1 MQQKTLNTKIEGLRW
16 PQQNSNQVSL
26 RSGRFATVVCR
37 HCRLPRYF
45 AHHASASLLRPPGA
59 LGSAPNR
66 CVLIV
71 AKRSDGCTARLQN
84 KKKNHSQGVVFFLVV
99 LTGLEPMV
107 SFCSVRFA
115 IVAERR
121 CRLLPPLLTTLP
133 PRFIA
138 HRARFGSAPHR
149 CAVSTSMGHTGSVSR
164 DSNTKKKRPPFRMTS
179 SFWWCLLDSN
189 Q

>member
-1 MQQKTLNTKIEGLRW
+1 MHVKLRLQLMQQKTLNTKIEGLRW

-71 AKRSDGCTARLQN
+71 AERSDGCTARLQN

-99 LTGLEPMV
+99 LTGLEPVV
-107 SFCSVRFA
+107 SLCSVRFA

-121 CRLLPPLLTTLP
+121 CRLLHS
-133 PRFIA
+133 FA
-138 HRARFGSAPHR
+138 HHASASLHRPQGALRLRAP
-149 CAVSTSMGHTGSVSR
+149 SMCRKHINGTHW
-164 DSNTKKKRPPFRMTS
+164 FRIP
-179 SFWWCLLDSN
+179 
-189 Q
+189 

>member
-1 MQQKTLNTKIEGLRW
+1 MHVKLRLQLMQQKTLNTKIEGLRW

-71 AKRSDGCTARLQN
+71 AERSDGCTARLQN
-84 KKKNHSQGVVFFLVV
+84 KKKNHSQGVVLGGAYW
-99 LTGLEPMV
+99 TRTNGLALLGQ
-107 SFCSVRFA
+107 VRNSRGA
-115 IVAERR
+115 A
-121 CRLLPPLLTTLP
+121 LPLAPLLCS
-133 PRFIA
+133 PRFRLA
-138 HRARFGSAPHR
+138 SSPTGRASAP
-149 CAVSTSMGHTGSVSR
+149 
-164 DSNTKKKRPPFRMTS
+164 RPIDVP
-179 SFWWCLLDSN
+179 
-189 Q
+189 